1 VVHDCI
7 IVRPLSEMPVDSEE
21 YMESDVE
28 TDDSD
33 ENELEDRM
41 EELELGSRLD

>member
-1 VVHDCI
+1 
-7 IVRPLSEMPVDSEE
+7 MPVDSEE

>member
-1 VVHDCI
+1 
-7 IVRPLSEMPVDSEE
+7 MPVDSEE

-41 EELELGSRLD
+41 EELEIGSRLD